1 MTEAITGANNGAII
15 VGAPAG
21 PGRLRLIDHLEARG
35 AQVRSLERERLVRD
49 GQLCIEDQ
57 RVLLN
62 GADLLDGAAAA
73 VVLEPG
79 YMWPLPVLDPSPE
92 QWAAHRGRFDD
103 WLRDER
109 ESASLWYS
117 LLAILDARVPRVIN
131 PQSAMAHLALPPDAL
146 ALLREAGAGVAP
158 SITTNDPEA
167 LADFANHHPDAAL
180 RALPLWPGAPARW
193 VERDT
198 LGELPLEREPLL
210 LQALSDR
217 ATREVVAVAGR
228 AVGDDDLPAAAAE
241 ALTHV
246 HEQLGL
252 GLVEVTF
259 CGEGEPLQ
267 LCGLGLPDLGDGDE
281 ALVTLVLEALWRLLD
296 GPE

>member
-1 MTEAITGANNGAII
+1 MTTDRPAII
-15 VGAPAG
+15 VAAPAG
-21 PGRLRLIDHLEARG
+21 TGRGRLIDHLEAQG
-35 AQVRSLERERLVRD
+35 AQVRALERERLVPD

-57 RVLLN
+57 RVLLD

-79 YMWPLPVLDPSPE
+79 YMWPLPVLDPTPE
-92 QWAAHRGRFDD
+92 QWAAHQGRFDD

-131 PQSAMAHLALPPDAL
+131 PQPAMAHLALLPDAL
-146 ALLREAGAGVAP
+146 ALLHEAGAAVAP

-180 RALPLWPGAPARW
+180 SALQLWPGAPARW
-193 VERDT
+193 VEH
-198 LGELPLEREPLL
+198 GELAALPLEREPLL

-217 ATREVVAVAGR
+217 ATRDVVAVEGR
-228 AVGDDDLPAAAAE
+228 AVGDDDPPAAVAE

-259 CGEGEPLQ
+259 CGEGEALL
-267 LCGLGLPDLGDGDE
+267 LCGFGLPDLGACTE
-281 ALVTLVLEALWRLLD
+281 ARATQVLDALWCLL
-296 GPE
+296 GECEP

>member
-1 MTEAITGANNGAII
+1 MTEAITGAII
-15 VGAPAG
+15 VAAPAG
-21 PGRLRLIDHLEARG
+21 PGRSRLIDHLEARG

-57 RVLLN
+57 RVLLD

-79 YMWPLPVLDPSPE
+79 YMWPLPVLDPTPE
-92 QWAAHRGRFDD
+92 QWAAHHGRFDD

-117 LLAILDARVPRVIN
+117 LLAILDARVPAVIN
-131 PQSAMAHLALPPDAL
+131 PQPAMAHLALPPDAL
-146 ALLREAGAGVAP
+146 ALLREAGAAVAP
-158 SITTNDPEA
+158 TITTNDPDA

-198 LGELPLEREPLL
+198 LGKLPLEREPLL
-210 LQALSDR
+210 LQALSGR
-217 ATREVVAVAGR
+217 QLLKVVAVAGR
-228 AVGDDDLPAAAAE
+228 AVDDRDLPAAATE
-241 ALTHV
+241 ALAAV

-252 GLVEVTF
+252 GLAEVTF
-259 CGEGEPLQ
+259 CGEKEALQ
-267 LCGLGLPDLGDGDE
+267 LCGLGLPDLGDRDE
-281 ALVTLVLEALWRLLD
+281 ALVTLVLDALWRLLD
-296 GPE
+296 ESE